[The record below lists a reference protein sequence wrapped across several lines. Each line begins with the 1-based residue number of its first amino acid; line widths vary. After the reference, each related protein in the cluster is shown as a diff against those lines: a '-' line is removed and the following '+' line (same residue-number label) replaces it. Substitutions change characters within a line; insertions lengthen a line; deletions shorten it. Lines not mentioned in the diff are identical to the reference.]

1 MAEVYQSRHKGY
13 EIDNILDGAKPII
26 EDGLSA
32 NKILMPNNELLPTY
46 LASTMA
52 SKDYV
57 QEEIEKSKGIVAKA
71 RLVIK
76 SIYETNTRPEDVTL
90 GDLYEFNKIVVI
102 NEGFTVVHQQ
112 VTHEDIDIVL
122 ELDGGHKYHVKQ
134 YGVIGSKETLLDD
147 EVVTLYGGDYREIFV
162 NAFDKHTWAGIKRIV
177 NAGKTNEMLQIGDE
191 MHITFPDDM
200 TFKIVAMNLDE
211 EDEVIFMADACSSYL
226 GTQKIYNIKPSNN
239 TASWYGS
246 DLRKTLNTDYYNDLP
261 HELKAVISERT
272 TLGWNTYYDGSGIY
286 DWYESID
293 KIWIPSVKEMAGIT
307 HTDRNGNTDYAYIW
321 AHEHPFPV
329 FTSSS
334 TRIRTLNGSNKDWWL
349 RSVANTSASSPP
361 NFIYVAGGGE
371 TNNGNTKGVSDAAGV
386 VPCFCIR
393 RDKNEINSQS
403 E

>member
-76 SIYETNTRPEDVTL
+76 SIYETNTRPEDVEL
-90 GDLYEFNKIVVI
+90 GDLYEFNKVVVI

-191 MHITFPDDM
+191 MHITFPDDV
-200 TFKIVAMNLDE
+200 TFKIVALDLDE
-211 EDEVIFMADACSSYL
+211 EDEVIFMADACSTYL
-226 GTQKIYNIKPSNN
+226 GLQKFNDVNPGDKLGCWHDS
-239 TASWYGS
+239 T
-246 DLRKTLNTDYYNDLP
+246 LRKTLNTDYYNDLP
-261 HELKAVISERT
+261 HDLKAVISDRT
-272 TLGWNTYYDGSGIY
+272 TLGWYTYYPSADTY
-286 DWYESID
+286 DWLESTD
-293 KIWIPSVKEMAGIT
+293 KIWIPSSTEIFKLQYPNKENISFG
-307 HTDRNGNTDYAYIW
+307 HGEYDYLW
-321 AHEHPFPV
+321 QHEHPI
-329 FTSSS
+329 S
-334 TRIRTLNGSNKDWWL
+334 TFVANSNRIRTLNGAAQKYWL
-349 RSVANTSASSPP
+349 RSVCNAASSNKP
-361 NFIYVAGGGE
+361 YVSNVSNAGAQ
-371 TNNGNTKGVSDAAGV
+371 AADNITSLFGV
-386 VPCFCIR
+386 VPCFCIK
-393 RDKNEINSQS
+393 RDKEV
-403 E
+403 

>member
-90 GDLYEFNKIVVI
+90 GDLYEFNKVVVI

-200 TFKIVAMNLDE
+200 TFKIVAMDLDE

-226 GTQKIYNIKPSNN
+226 GLQKLYDVKPGTNS
-239 TASWYGS
+239 ASWYDS
-246 DLRKTLNTDYYNDLP
+246 DLRKTLNTDYFNDLP
-261 HELKAVISERT
+261 HDLKAVISDRT
-272 TLGWNTYYDGSGIY
+272 TL
-286 DWYESID
+286 DWYTNYDPAGIFDWLESTD
-293 KIWIPSVKEMAGIT
+293 KIWIPSTKELFGIT
-307 HTDRNGNTDYAYIW
+307 TTTRTNTWGHQYIW
-321 AHEHPFPV
+321 QHEHPFPI
-329 FTSSS
+329 FTTITSRIRFLNGVASNYWLRTPQSNASS
-334 TRIRTLNGSNKDWWL
+334 TNQPAFISVHNSGIDSN
-349 RSVANTSASSPP
+349 V
-361 NFIYVAGGGE
+361 
-371 TNNGNTKGVSDAAGV
+371 GVTDSNRAI

-393 RDKNEINSQS
+393 RDKNEINTQS